1 MGFSTAGPTGATQDA
16 AKRVRQEEKQ
26 TCLPVTIRTVERA
39 IAQTADFGGELRF
52 FGAEIGQGMLIV
64 VGIIESMKQNSASV
78 EFSLNDSTGR
88 IKARYYRS
96 SSQSNE
102 LDELMPGTYV
112 SVFGAVRTAPET
124 HLAVTGMRLVKSAD
138 EVSYHMVEVAY
149 AALKLKGRHEPTT
162 PAPKKLASSALAE
175 PSSVS
180 TGLSPL
186 KVEKMTSSVSEAA
199 PVALPRAPLSGKAL
213 RAAVLAFLAQEGDG
227 RPEGVAFVAICTHA
241 DPTPTGEVRA
251 ALERLVTDGD
261 VFTTIDEG
269 HFQCI

>member
-1 MGFSTAGPTGATQDA
+1 MGYSTAGPTGATQDA
-16 AKRVRQEEKQ
+16 AKKVRQEEKQ

-52 FGAEIGQGMLIV
+52 FGAEIGQGMLIL
-64 VGIIESMKQNSASV
+64 VGIIDSMKQHSANV

-88 IKARYYRS
+88 IKARYYKTA
-96 SSQSNE
+96 SQSNE
-102 LDELMPGTYV
+102 LDELAPGMYV

-124 HLAVTGMRLVKSAD
+124 HFAVAGMRLVKSAD

-149 AALKLKGRHEPTT
+149 AALKLKGSHEPTT
-162 PAPKKLASSALAE
+162 PAPKKNASSALAE
-175 PSSVS
+175 PSSAS
-180 TGLSPL
+180 TGLSPV
-186 KVEKMTSSVSEAA
+186 KVDKVTSSVSEAA
-199 PVALPRAPLSGKAL
+199 AIALPTSPLSGKAL
-213 RAAVLAFLAQEGDG
+213 RTAVLAFLQKEGDG
-227 RPEGVAFVAICTHA
+227 RPEGVAFAAICNHA
-241 DPTPTGEVRA
+241 NPTPTDEVRA